1 MEPRDPLPPVSRA
14 TRRGIVVAASVVIVL
29 LLVYFFIGSSPYST
43 PHRAATNTGPAAA
56 NEQPGPKSAQ
66 APAPKQQIW
75 TCSMHPQIR
84 LPNPGKCPIC
94 YMDLI
99 PLETDADDEA
109 SSSASRFTMSEA
121 AKALAEVETSV
132 VRREKAKVL
141 VRMLGMVTE
150 DETRVAA
157 LTSRVEGRLDKIY
170 VDFTGVHVNKGDP
183 MVTIWSPT
191 LIKNQ
196 VELFE
201 TLRGGAADESV
212 VKGAEEKLIQAGLT
226 REQVD
231 EIKEKRKPILYV
243 TLKAPISGTVT
254 KKMAVLGQ
262 FVKEGT
268 EMYIVNDL
276 SHVWIKLDA
285 YETDIPWIRYG
296 QDVTFVAA
304 AYPGKKFKGKVL
316 FIDPVLD
323 TRTRTIKIRVEAP
336 NPDYELR
343 PGMFV
348 TAELESEIGKTGKV
362 IKSEWTG
369 KYICPVHPRDDAS
382 PTPGV
387 CPDSGM
393 EMRPASSYGYAEGE
407 DTEPP
412 LVIPVTAPLITGKR
426 AVVYVAAPESD
437 KPTYELREV
446 TLGPRAGDQ
455 YIVYDGLT
463 EGERV
468 VTRGA
473 FKIDSAMQILGKP
486 SMMHQTNGR
495 KGEAGPKKAEEV
507 VKRLEASPRFIESL
521 TPLIAE
527 YLAIKDGLV
536 EEDGEAIKKS
546 AARFLEL
553 LPNVPSSE
561 LAGPSL
567 DAWNALSAQIRR
579 GLEDVTSA
587 GDIQQQRK
595 AFDPLSEA
603 LVKLLMTFR
612 HKRTGPLLVYFCP
625 MAFAGQGAYWIDARE
640 EILNPY
646 YGRKP
651 FDGQD
656 MLRCGELVERIPPDP
671 DSGSVPPAQ
680 DTSRGKIHTGE
691 HGDHPADT
699 GGSK

>member
-1 MEPRDPLPPVSRA
+1 MEPRDLLPPVSHAMWRGIAVATSIGVVLLVLYFLNGVGWLSTPYRA
-14 TRRGIVVAASVVIVL
+14 TTNAAPAASEL
-29 LLVYFFIGSSPYST
+29 
-43 PHRAATNTGPAAA
+43 
-56 NEQPGPKSAQ
+56 PGQKSAHN
-66 APAPKQQIW
+66 ASKQQIW

-84 LPNPGKCPIC
+84 LPGPGKCPIC

-99 PLETDADDEA
+99 PLETDSGDE
-109 SSSASRFTMSEA
+109 SLSSASRLTMSET

-150 DETRVAA
+150 DETRAA
-157 LTSRVEGRLDKIY
+157 VLTSRVEGRLDQIY
-170 VDFTGVHVNKGDP
+170 VNFTGVHVTKGDP

-262 FVKEGT
+262 FVKEGS

-323 TRTRTIKIRVEAP
+323 TKTRTVKIRVEAP

-348 TAELESEIGKTGKV
+348 IAELESEIGKTGKV

-369 KYICPVHPRDDAS
+369 KYICPVHPRADAS
-382 PTPGV
+382 PIPGV

-393 EMRPASSYGYAEGE
+393 EMRPASSYGYAEGAE
-407 DTEPP
+407 SEPP
-412 LVIPVTAPLITGKR
+412 LVIPATAPLITGKR
-426 AVVYVAAPESD
+426 AVVYVAVTESD
-437 KPTYELREV
+437 RPLYELREI
-446 TLGPRAGDQ
+446 TLGPRAGDH
-455 YIVYDGLT
+455 YVVYEGLK
-463 EGERV
+463 EGERI

-473 FKIDSAMQILGKP
+473 FKIDSAMQILGRP
-486 SMMHQTNGR
+486 SMMHQTNDR
-495 KGEAGPKKAEEV
+495 KLEAGPKKGEEI
-507 VKRLEASPRFIESL
+507 VKRLKASRVFLQSL
-521 TPLIAE
+521 TPLITE
-527 YLAIKDGLV
+527 YLALKDGLV
-536 EEDGEAIKKS
+536 DEDHEAIKKS

-553 LPNVPSSE
+553 LRKVSSSD
-561 LAGPSL
+561 LAAPSL
-567 DAWNALSAQIRR
+567 DAWHGLSTEIRR
-579 GLEDVTSA
+579 GIEGVISTE
-587 GDIQQQRK
+587 DIQQRRK

-603 LVKLLMTFR
+603 FVKLLMTFR
-612 HKRTGPLLVYFCP
+612 HKRAEPMLVFFCP
-625 MAFAGQGAYWIDARE
+625 MAFSGQGAYWLDTSE
-640 EILNPY
+640 EIRNPY

-651 FDGQD
+651 VENQQ
-656 MLRCGELVERIPPDP
+656 MLRCGELVEKIPPDA
-671 DSGSVPPAQ
+671 GSNAALPTQKASHGNTQ
-680 DTSRGKIHTGE
+680 TGQHDGRARDAETSK
-691 HGDHPADT
+691 
-699 GGSK
+699 

>member
-1 MEPRDPLPPVSRA
+1 MEPRDPLHGASGA
-14 TRRGIVVAASVVIVL
+14 TKRGIVVAASVVMVL
-29 LLVYFFIGSSPYST
+29 LLVCFLIGSGRLST
-43 PHRAATNTGPAAA
+43 PDQVMTNAGSAA
-56 NEQPGPKSAQ
+56 NELSGPKSAQ
-66 APAPKQQIW
+66 AAAPKQQIW

-84 LPNPGKCPIC
+84 LPSPGKCPIC

-99 PLETDADDEA
+99 PLETDADDES
-109 SSSASRFTMSEA
+109 SSSAPRFTMSET
-121 AKALAEVETSV
+121 AKALAEVETSI
-132 VRREKAKVL
+132 VRRQKAKVL

-170 VDFTGVHVNKGDP
+170 VNFTGVHVTKGDP

-201 TLRGGAADESV
+201 TLRGAATDESV
-212 VKGAEEKLIQAGLT
+212 IKGAEEKLIQAGLT

-254 KKMAVLGQ
+254 RKMAVLGQ

-323 TRTRTIKIRVEAP
+323 TKTRTVKIRVEAP

-348 TAELESEIGKTGKV
+348 TAELESEVGKTGKV

-407 DTEPP
+407 EAEPP
-412 LVIPVTAPLITGKR
+412 LVIPAAAPLITGKR

-437 KPTYELREV
+437 RPTYELREV

-455 YIVYDGLT
+455 YIVYDGLK

-495 KGEAGPKKAEEV
+495 KIEAAREKGEEI
-507 VKRLEASPRFIESL
+507 VKHLKASPSFLESL
-521 TPLIAE
+521 APLITE
-527 YLAIKDGLV
+527 YVSLKDGLV
-536 EEDGEAIKKS
+536 EEDAEAIKKS

-553 LPNVPSSE
+553 LRNVPSSD

-567 DAWNALSAQIRR
+567 DAWNASSTRIKQ
-579 GLEDVTSA
+579 GLESVALA

-603 LVKLLMTFR
+603 FVKLLMTFR
-612 HKRTGPLLVYFCP
+612 HRMPEPILVYFCP
-625 MAFAGQGAYWIDARE
+625 MAFAGQGAYWIDTRE
-640 EILNPY
+640 EVRNPY

-651 FDGQD
+651 FEGQD

-671 DSGSVPPAQ
+671 GSNETIPTQ
-680 DTSRGKIHTGE
+680 DVSHGKIHTGE
-691 HGDHPADT
+691 HSGHPAHT